1 MVQVGRERTDLHDR
15 GVAAAMPPFPLR
27 SVLVASL
34 VALSVATPAPAAPL
48 PAGAATSGV
57 LTLMPPAPAGQTYR
71 AAVAPTLSGVVVRVS
86 LGDVQTASATVRWD
100 RSFTIRV
107 LLPLGDG
114 RERATA
120 FIRGRDILR
129 PSEATLI
136 EAAIVGDVQLAPGVR
151 YLGSGGT
158 IALGSAG
165 IDYQGA
171 ARIACPQGALAPTVR
186 GQITYDGDWT
196 ARVTLAA
203 QGPEPCRLSEAVDLP
218 LDRAEGTVMQRA
230 GVLSGTLTGQATVRT
245 TLLPGD
251 GPWDATYV
259 LSFAG
264 AFSRPAITA
273 QLTLRRGSQTAVL
286 HIDPDGT
293 TTVVDQD

>member
-1 MVQVGRERTDLHDR
+1 M
-15 GVAAAMPPFPLR
+15 APCPLR
-27 SVLVASL
+27 SLLLAAL
-34 VALSVATPAPAAPL
+34 VALTVAAPASAASAPF
-48 PAGAATSGV
+48 PTGAATSGT
-57 LTLMPPAPAGQTYR
+57 LALMPPAPAGQTYR
-71 AAVAPTLSGVVVRVS
+71 AAVAPALSGVVVRVF

-100 RSFTIRV
+100 RSFTIRA
-107 LLPLGDG
+107 LLPIGDG

-129 PSEATLI
+129 PTDATLI
-136 EAAIVGDVQLAPGVR
+136 EAAIVGDVPLAPGVR

-158 IALGSAG
+158 IALGGAG

-171 ARIACPQGALAPTVR
+171 ARIACPQGALSPTVR

-196 ARVTLAA
+196 AQVTLAA
-203 QGPEPCRLSEAVDLP
+203 QGPEPCRLSDAVDLP
-218 LDRAEGTVMQRA
+218 LDRATGTVMQRA

-245 TLLPGD
+245 ALLPGD

-273 QLTLRRGSQTAVL
+273 ELTLRRGTETAVL
-286 HIDPDGT
+286 RIDPDGT
-293 TTVVDQD
+293 TTVIS